1 MEFAKHLNEN
11 QMLDE
16 PAVVSLNI
24 TEVVDAVNEHE
35 SSEMKKVI
43 KTTTM
48 HELNVLV
55 DNFAEG
61 ENKHTLDILKMLEH
75 SHPNIAKYYFDDKY
89 PLVRITDSF
98 WSVPLE
104 QFLADNKKTISLST
118 KFDIM
123 SQLCHALQF
132 MHKKF
137 VGCFVRPQDVVIDQN
152 FKVKIRNL
160 SYAYAVNPNTGWK
173 DSKSTLNNPTQ
184 NVTLSVDYA
193 KSTVEFPYINISNG
207 V

>member
-1 MEFAKHLNEN
+1 M
-11 QMLDE
+11 Q
-16 PAVVSLNI
+16 
-24 TEVVDAVNEHE
+24 
-35 SSEMKKVI
+35 
-43 KTTTM
+43 
-48 HELNVLV
+48 ELNVLV

-61 ENKHTLDILKMLEH
+61 ENKHTVEILKRLEF

-104 QFLADNKKTISLST
+104 QFLIDNKKTISLST

-132 MHKKF
+132 MHKNF
-137 VGCFVRPQDVVIDQN
+137 VGCFVRPQDVVIDQS

-160 SYAYAVNPNTGWK
+160 SYAYAVNPNSGWK
-173 DSKSTLNNPTQ
+173 DSKSTPNDPTYPVQ
-184 NVTLSVDYA
+184 L
-193 KSTVEFPYINISNG
+193 
-207 V
+207 